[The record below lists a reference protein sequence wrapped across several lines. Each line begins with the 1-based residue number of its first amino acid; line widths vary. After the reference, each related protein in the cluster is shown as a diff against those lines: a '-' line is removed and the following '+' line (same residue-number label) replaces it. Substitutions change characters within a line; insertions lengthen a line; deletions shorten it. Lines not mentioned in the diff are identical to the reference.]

1 MDAAHSV
8 RCVAWPARTRC
19 TERGP
24 DLGAGEHL
32 EKDLATSF
40 VFGKGGH
47 PTQTKKIDTMDV
59 WRVDLTES
67 DDEGGGTPQSSSGDA
82 GNYPGTL
89 RERSLSFHAEV
100 DEITREFL
108 AVGCAPELSVLERCV
123 TKTLPSSPFPPL

>member
-1 MDAAHSV
+1 MRHTACGALLGRPAQDALSV
-8 RCVAWPARTRC
+8 ALTWARASIAADQFCFR
-19 TERGP
+19 ERGTP
-24 DLGAGEHL
+24 HAN
-32 EKDLATSF
+32 
-40 VFGKGGH
+40 
-47 PTQTKKIDTMDV
+47 KKIDTMDV

>member
-1 MDAAHSV
+1 MRHTACGALLGRPAQDALSV
-8 RCVAWPARTRC
+8 ALTWARANIAA
-19 TERGP
+19 EGF
-24 DLGAGEHL
+24 
-32 EKDLATSF
+32 ATSF